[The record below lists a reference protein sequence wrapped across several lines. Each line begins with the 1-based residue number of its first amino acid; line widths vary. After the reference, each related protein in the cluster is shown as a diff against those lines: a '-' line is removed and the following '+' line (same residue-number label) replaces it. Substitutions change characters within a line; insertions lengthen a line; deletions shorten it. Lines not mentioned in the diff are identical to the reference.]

1 MSIAILKKKTAAK
14 YNNMS
19 VNVPQF
25 SLQGGYRN
33 QGWVGQTSLSRS
45 LANTPMRG
53 DTARGSGGCCGTYN
67 RSTIVQSGVKS
78 TNDNHVMKD
87 SVLSNNGMIAT
98 KYRWIG
104 RPQPYTSVKSD
115 DNHNLNSQS
124 DYINDKTKET
134 QACSYSNPSIP
145 STATKCNTDLNCDIF
160 KNRINTP
167 YNNRSN
173 IQKDVGPKSESEYI
187 SNLNSRCVTNDLT
200 FQETQNQSTSKSPFG
215 C

>member
-1 MSIAILKKKTAAK
+1 MSIAVLKKKTAAK

-19 VNVPQF
+19 VGETQF

-45 LANTPMRG
+45 LPRTPMRG

-67 RSTIVQSGVKS
+67 NKPVVQSAVKS
-78 TNDNHVMKD
+78 TNNNEVIKG
-87 SVLSNNGMIAT
+87 SVLSNNGMIST

-115 DNHNLNSQS
+115 NNHNLNLQSEYISQKS
-124 DYINDKTKET
+124 KAATN
-134 QACSYSNPSIP
+134 CSVTNPSIP
-145 STATKCNTDLNCDIF
+145 KEATPCSSCDLF

-167 YNNRSN
+167 HNNKFN
-173 IQKDVGPKSESEYI
+173 IQKDVGAKSGSDYI
-187 SNLNSRCVTNDLT
+187 NLLSNRCVDADIE
-200 FQETQNQSTSKSPFG
+200 FQETKKEANSTGPFG